1 MEVRLVEKG
10 RTSSKETIPS
20 LLEMALAYTKAGIS
34 IIPIS
39 PNEGTAPDSGKDP
52 PFDYSEYVQ
61 QRIATP
67 EELREWF
74 ADDRQFGLA
83 AVNGP
88 ISGGLEC
95 LDLTYAP
102 VVKLFDKW

>member
-10 RTSSKETIPS
+10 RTSSKETMPS

-39 PNEGTAPDSGKDP
+39 PNEGTAPDSGTDP

-61 QRIATP
+61 QRIATQ
-67 EELREWF
+67 RNS
-74 ADDRQFGLA
+74 ASGLQMIDSSA
-83 AVNGP
+83 
-88 ISGGLEC
+88 
-95 LDLTYAP
+95 
-102 VVKLFDKW
+102 WRR